1 MGALAGTEIF
11 YFADKIAGIA
21 ELAID
26 GGEADIGDIVHFLEA
41 LHDLF
46 SNGGGGDFS
55 TILLFEFLHDLID
68 CFLDEFGAD
77 WPFFASFLEAENEFT
92 AIERFV
98 AAIAFDGSKIF
109 SLNLFVGGEAEVTG
123 EAFAASADDGAI
135 LPGARINHLIFFDI
149 TFWTFHTTPC
159 VALKL
164 QVGGVGSIKIF
175 T

>member
-1 MGALAGTEIF
+1 MDGLAGTEIF
-11 YFADKIAGIA
+11 YFADKIPGIA

-26 GGEADIGDIVHFLEA
+26 GGEADISDIIHFLEA

-46 SNGGGGDFS
+46 SDGGGRDFS
-55 TILLFEFLHDLID
+55 TILLFEFLHDFID

-77 WPFFASFLEAENEFT
+77 WAFFASFLEAENEFT

-109 SLNLFVGGEAEVTG
+109 SLNLFVGGEAEVTRK
-123 EAFAASADDGAI
+123 AFATSTDDGAI
-135 LPGARINHLIFFDI
+135 FPRARINHLIFFDV

-159 VALKL
+159 VALIL
-164 QVGGVGSIKIF
+164 QVGGVGSIKNF

>member
-1 MGALAGTEIF
+1 MERTSQFSFRRVGEAPGIATRGRVSRMGALAGTEIF
-11 YFADKIAGIA
+11 YFADKITGIA

-26 GGEADIGDIVHFLEA
+26 GGEADIGDIVHFLKA

-46 SNGGGGDFS
+46 SDGGGGDFS

-77 WPFFASFLEAENEFT
+77 WAFFASFLEAENEFT

-109 SLNLFVGGEAEVTG
+109 TLDLFVSGESIVT
-123 EAFAASADDGAI
+123 
-135 LPGARINHLIFFDI
+135 
-149 TFWTFHTTPC
+149 
-159 VALKL
+159 
-164 QVGGVGSIKIF
+164 
-175 T
+175 